1 MNSHDLFNAGTTA
14 DIVPEGD
21 AARQAVDSLRG
32 YAYQALATA
41 LAWLDIDENSRLYL
55 EVAEDYAI
63 IAKQALRAV
72 QVKDTERSGSVTLNS
87 ESVRNAVAAFVD
99 LVDRNPN
106 TQVDLRFFTTS
117 EIGTEQAIADRP
129 AGAAGLE
136 YWRKVATGADRAD
149 LSPLRTIL
157 ESDKFP
163 ESVRTFSKT
172 RDDPALRRD
181 LIGRIHW
188 DCGKPDFSTLRQEL
202 ESRLVVV
209 GRDQFNLPAPEA
221 RRLADPLVY
230 RVLEKSIVKMSQERV
245 LTRADLYDAIDAATR
260 TSVPRASVEAL
271 TRLASDLTGS
281 FGGGLGRGNPLSTA
295 ETGWLIDGTTLPA
308 PQGMIA
314 RVAVE
319 SAVTNA
325 LENSGVGVLVGSSGL
340 GKSIV
345 SRAVAVARADAFFIA
360 DFRNSDDANE
370 THRRL
375 DMVFDRIGG
384 LPSSTLILEDLNHFD
399 DTRVSLSLARVIEAL
414 RRRYREALI
423 TCYRQPSLNAL
434 AEVGLNQG
442 CVVNCPYFSEEEARA
457 LVLNYGGDPDIW
469 GRLAYVAGAAGH
481 PQLTHAF
488 VIGIE
493 ARGWPVEEIE
503 DIVSHGLSSDDTDAA
518 RDAARRSLVSAL
530 PEETRNLLYRLS
542 LTIGRFNRS
551 LALTIGEIP
560 PSVSQTGECMDQLVG
575 PWIEAVGRDVFRV
588 SPLASS
594 FGRETL
600 PSNEQKRIRETIAV
614 QMLGK
619 GPINASDFDTIM
631 MHAIAGKSP
640 QSLAML
646 ALSVLSADS
655 RTLGM
660 VAEHLSIFRVLRTD
674 VPIYREDPSASVMLR
689 LAQFK
694 LAAAAGEG
702 NDISDIAA
710 ALFNEISG
718 LPEGE
723 MRRVLEVMA
732 VATVLCTMGVANY
745 LDNWVALLLRL
756 KTMVETD
763 ELLQDLVANVEGA
776 VDAAGSNFF
785 AALFSV
791 GSARLASVQRLEHV
805 INELDKLDASE
816 RSLWLTPIN
825 RDSSDYSGF
834 INGPWA
840 TRRHSE
846 AFDVAEAAMRYQRMA
861 KKTRSW
867 GIRPLTLQCLVAQ
880 AVMLDEYQNNR
891 EGALAVLEEAVATLG
906 DDVILSRA
914 IAKVYWRHDEHRTA
928 LEILRGI
935 ADQVGSDSPVE
946 RAFALREAAISAA
959 KCDDW
964 SQAEQWFLD
973 AQSAAKLAQVDD
985 MHVMAI
991 GLGADSAVAALE
1003 TEDAGRALTRLAE
1016 AVEALADVNPEASL
1030 RAAYCHRVIRHTVL
1044 WVQSHITRR
1053 DVQIGGQPIGMEAGT
1068 CSNPDPLPAIRE
1080 LPLEHIDVTWYRLAE
1095 AEAAADLDVGITA
1108 TLDDRLAQGP
1118 IPVMEANLRTQMMQ
1132 TDIARLD
1139 AGGFAAHFTKYVEST
1154 VYLIKERVRLQTTFD
1169 PLTLERGQ
1177 VPALDKNAP
1186 FDPVAER
1193 VAKEA
1198 ILAYGIHSAMADHR
1212 EAMTELENALD
1223 DQFTGPFPGK
1233 PVFGHW
1239 NEKSASLAE
1248 PDQTVVTI
1256 IKALLLNEHVE
1267 PYGFW
1272 MAGLHFF
1279 EWINQS
1285 NFKPFLTPH
1294 LAAWQRAGWK
1304 RILNAEKFRLSSPWQ
1319 TVPIIE
1325 EVMTIAVDDRSFIAK
1340 LILATSEAV
1349 GSPLGST
1356 YRDFLQ
1362 AIAEEAEAPSSAA

>member
-72 QVKDTERSGSVTLNS
+72 QVKDTEISGSVTLNS
-87 ESVRNAVAAFVD
+87 VSVRKAVVAFVD
-99 LVDRNPN
+99 LTERNPAV
-106 TQVDLRFFTTS
+106 QVDLRFFTTS
-117 EIGTEQAIADRP
+117 KIGTEQAIADRP
-129 AGAAGLE
+129 AGEAGLE
-136 YWRKVATGADRAD
+136 YWRKVAAGADP
-149 LSPLRTIL
+149 SPLRSIL

-163 ESVRTFSKT
+163 ESVQAFSKA
-172 RDDPALRRD
+172 RGDAALRRD
-181 LIGRIHW
+181 LIKRIDW
-188 DCGKPDFSTLRQEL
+188 DCGQPDFSTLRQEL
-202 ESRLVVV
+202 EARLVAYRARF
-209 GRDQFNLPAPEA
+209 GLSAPEEA
-221 RRLADPLVY
+221 RRLAAPLVY
-230 RVLEKSIVKMSQERV
+230 WVLEKSIVNTPEERV
-245 LTRADLYDAIDAATR
+245 LTRAGLDDAVSAATR
-260 TSVPRASVEAL
+260 ISVPRAFADDLARLVSAL
-271 TRLASDLTGS
+271 AGS
-281 FGGGLGRGNPLSTA
+281 LGGGLGPGNSLSIA

-308 PQGMIA
+308 PRGMVA

-319 SAVTNA
+319 PAVADT
-325 LENSGVGVLVGSSGL
+325 LENSGVGVIVGASGL

-345 SRAVAVARADAFFIA
+345 SRAVAAARADIFFIV
-360 DFRNSDDANE
+360 DFRNIDADE
-370 THRRL
+370 TRRRL
-375 DMVFDRIGG
+375 DMVFARIGG
-384 LPSSTLILEDLNHFD
+384 LSSSTLILEDLNQND
-399 DTRVSLSLARVIEAL
+399 DASVALSLTRVIEAS
-414 RRRYREALI
+414 RRRYRAVLI
-423 TCYRQPSLNAL
+423 TCYRQPSSKTL
-434 AEVGLNQG
+434 AGIGLDHG
-442 CVVNCPYFSEEEARA
+442 CVIDCPYFSEEEARA

-469 GRLAYVAGAAGH
+469 GRLAYVAGACGH
-481 PQLTHAF
+481 PQLTHTF
-488 VIGIE
+488 VIGIA
-493 ARGWPVEEIE
+493 ARGWPVKEIE
-503 DIVSHGLSSDDTDAA
+503 AVVSRGLSSDDTDAA

-542 LTIGRFNRS
+542 IATGRFNRS
-551 LALTIGEIP
+551 LALTIGQIP

-575 PWIEAVGRDVFRV
+575 PWIETVGRDVFRV
-588 SPLASS
+588 SPLASRS
-594 FGRETL
+594 GHEML
-600 PSNEQKRIRETIAV
+600 PPDEQRRIHETIAV

-660 VAEHLSIFRVLRTD
+660 IAEHLSIFRVLRTD

-985 MHVMAI
+985 MHVMVV
-991 GLGADSAVAALE
+991 GLGADSAVAALK
-1003 TEDAGRALTRLAE
+1003 TGDAGRALMRLAE
-1016 AVEALADVNPEASL
+1016 AVEALADINPEATL

-1044 WVQSHITRR
+1044 WTQSRITGRA
-1053 DVQIGGQPIGMEAGT
+1053 VQIGGRPIAMEAGT

-1080 LPLEHIDVTWYRLAE
+1080 LPLGHIDVAWYMLAE
-1095 AEAAADLDVGITA
+1095 AESAAGLDGGITA

-1233 PVFGHW
+1233 PVFDHW

-1248 PDQTVVTI
+1248 LDQTVVTI
-1256 IKALLLNEHVE
+1256 IKALLQNEHLE
-1267 PYGFW
+1267 PSYFW
-1272 MAGLHFF
+1272 MAGLRVF

-1285 NFKPFLTPH
+1285 NFKLFLTLR
-1294 LAAWQRAGWK
+1294 LAAWLRAGWK
-1304 RILNAEKFRLSSPWQ
+1304 RIVTEEVFRLSSPRQ
-1319 TVPIIE
+1319 TVPPIK
-1325 EVMTIAVDDRSFIAK
+1325 EVLKLAADDRSFVAK
-1340 LILATSEAV
+1340 LLLAASEAV
-1349 GSPLGST
+1349 GARLGPA
-1356 YRDFLQ
+1356 YRDNLK